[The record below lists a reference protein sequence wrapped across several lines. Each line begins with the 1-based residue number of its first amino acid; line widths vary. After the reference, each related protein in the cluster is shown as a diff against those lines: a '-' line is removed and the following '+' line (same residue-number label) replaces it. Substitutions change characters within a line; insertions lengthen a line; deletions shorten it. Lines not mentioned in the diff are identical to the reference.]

1 MQKYIIEIYFMHKLL
16 IKDIYVS
23 YKILQKIDRLKMFL
37 YHFKSVNFN
46 TINYNVIFGFALL
59 SIEE

>member
-1 MQKYIIEIYFMHKLL
+1 MHKPL

-37 YHFKSVNFN
+37 HHFKSVNFN